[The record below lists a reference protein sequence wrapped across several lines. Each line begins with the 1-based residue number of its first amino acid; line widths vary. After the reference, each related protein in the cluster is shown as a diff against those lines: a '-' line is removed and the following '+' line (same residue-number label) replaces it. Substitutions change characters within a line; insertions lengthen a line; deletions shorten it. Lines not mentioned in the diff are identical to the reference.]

1 MYSGPTLPITAG
13 SIPGPADRASF
24 FDEQQRNRR
33 ATWRLSFFCGLT
45 IAAMGM
51 IISAIVTPAF
61 VFELAILIG
70 VVDFFLPLP
79 AISHSALNAYGSMI
93 NNVSAGTQHPIRF
106 SFGLVELVAPGLV
119 VTYLL
124 WRWLHR
130 VFMRYGVGGVV
141 LSLGAREPRSTDFEE
156 QQLVNVVQE
165 MAIADGIAA
174 PRVMLLDSR
183 AANAGMIGASP
194 ETATMVVSRSLL
206 DDLDRA
212 ETQGVLAH
220 LIGAAGNGDL
230 GIAMKIVA
238 VFQTYGL
245 LMTVLMVPMSGNARR
260 AVWELI
266 KLSFGSS
273 GADSGRVELV
283 NELLLRAST
292 STGMDD
298 INAFLDFDRT
308 GISKPRKIFMLTRAM
323 IFLPLAMGMIF
334 AYIVL
339 LLVVLFLLGPLLAF
353 TWRTRCYLAD
363 ATAVQLT
370 RDPDGLSRSLQY
382 LSASGGLIPGS
393 QGVSHLFIVGSEA
406 AKGRSMAQFQLQLSN
421 LKSKRGAE
429 SAANAPSAE
438 RDEIRRSVEE
448 QVRAQDALDSETFEE
463 KQGIVV
469 PFHPSLNR
477 RLKKLSA
484 MGANVR

>member
-1 MYSGPTLPITAG
+1 MHAGPTLPMAVG
-13 SIPGPADRASF
+13 SIPGPVDRASF

-45 IAAMGM
+45 IVAMGM

-61 VFELAILIG
+61 VFELAVLIG

-106 SFGLVELVAPGLV
+106 SFGLVELVAPGLL

-130 VFMRYGVGGVV
+130 VFLRYGVGGVV
-141 LSLGAREPRSTDFEE
+141 LSLGAREPRSNDFEE

-174 PRVMLLDSR
+174 PQVMLLDSP
-183 AANAGMIGASP
+183 AANAGMIGSSP
-194 ETATMVVSRSLL
+194 ETATMVVSRRLL

-212 ETQGVLAH
+212 ETQGVLGH

-245 LMTVLMVPMSGNARR
+245 LMTVLMFPMSRNARR

-266 KLSFGSS
+266 KLSFGGS
-273 GADSGRVELV
+273 GKDGSRVELV
-283 NELLLRAST
+283 NGLLLRAST
-292 STGMDD
+292 PTGMDD
-298 INAFLDFDRT
+298 INEFLDFDRT
-308 GISKPRKIFMLTRAM
+308 GISRFRKVFMLARAM
-323 IFLPLAMGMIF
+323 IFFPLALGMIF

-370 RDPDGLSRSLQY
+370 RDPDGLSRALQE
-382 LSASGGLIPGS
+382 LTLTGGLIPGS
-393 QGVSHLFIVGSEA
+393 QGVSHLFIVGAEA
-406 AKGRSMAQFQLQLSN
+406 AKGRSLAQFQTQLTKLQGMRSHE
-421 LKSKRGAE
+421 RTE
-429 SAANAPSAE
+429 NASPTFH
-438 RDEIRRSVEE
+438 DELRRTLEE
-448 QVRAQDALDSETFEE
+448 QTREQAALESETFEE
-463 KQGIVV
+463 KQGIIV
-469 PFHPSLNR
+469 PFHPSLHR
-477 RLKKLSA
+477 RLKHLAA
-484 MGANVR
+484 MGART

>member
-1 MYSGPTLPITAG
+1 MYSGPTVPVRAG

-45 IAAMGM
+45 IVVMGM

-61 VFELAILIG
+61 VFELAVLIG
-70 VVDFFLPLP
+70 IIDFFLPLP

-106 SFGLVELVAPGLV
+106 SFGLVELVAPGLL

-141 LSLGAREPRSTDFEE
+141 LSLGAREPRSNDFEE

-174 PRVMLLDSR
+174 PRVMLLDSS

-194 ETATMVVSRSLL
+194 ETATMVVSRRLL

-245 LMTVLMVPMSGNARR
+245 LMTVLMFPMSGNARR
-260 AVWELI
+260 TVWEMI

-273 GADSGRVELV
+273 GDQNGRVELV
-283 NELLLRAST
+283 NGLLLRAST

-298 INAFLDFDRT
+298 INEFLDFDRT
-308 GISKPRKIFMLTRAM
+308 GISRFRKVFMLTRAM

-334 AYIVL
+334 AYLVL

-370 RDPDGLSRSLQY
+370 RDPDGLAAALKD
-382 LSASGGLIPGS
+382 LVASGGIIRGS
-393 QGVSHLFIVGSEA
+393 QGVSHLFIVGAEA
-406 AKGRSMAQFQLQLSN
+406 AQGRSMARFQTQLSN
-421 LKSKRGAE
+421 LQNTRSQDHQNGITPE
-429 SAANAPSAE
+429 F
-438 RDEIRRSVEE
+438 RDEMRRSIEE
-448 QVRAQDALDSETFEE
+448 QAKEQSELESETLEE
-463 KQGIVV
+463 KQGIIVS
-469 PFHPSLNR
+469 FHPSLSR
-477 RLKKLSA
+477 RLKHLSA
-484 MGANVR
+484 MGARF

>member
-1 MYSGPTLPITAG
+1 MYSGPTMPVAAG
-13 SIPGPADRASF
+13 PIPGPADRASF

-45 IAAMGM
+45 IVVMGM

-130 VFMRYGVGGVV
+130 IFMRYGVGGVV
-141 LSLGAREPRSTDFEE
+141 LSLGAREPRSNDFEE

-174 PRVMLLDSR
+174 PRVMLLDSSE
-183 AANAGMIGASP
+183 ANAGMIGASP
-194 ETATMVVSRSLL
+194 ETATMVVSRRLL

-245 LMTVLMVPMSGNARR
+245 LMTVLMFPMSGNARR
-260 AVWELI
+260 TVWEMV
-266 KLSFGSS
+266 KLTFGSS
-273 GADSGRVELV
+273 SKNAGRAELV
-283 NELLLRAST
+283 NGLLLRAST
-292 STGMDD
+292 PTGMDD
-298 INAFLDFDRT
+298 INEFLDFDRT
-308 GISKPRKIFMLTRAM
+308 GISRFRKVFMLARAM

-339 LLVVLFLLGPLLAF
+339 LMVVLFLLGPLLAF

-370 RDPDGLSRSLQY
+370 RDPDGLARAIESLV
-382 LSASGGLIPGS
+382 ASGGLIPGS
-393 QGVSHLFIVGSEA
+393 QGVSHLFIVGAEA
-406 AKGRSMAQFQLQLSN
+406 AKDRSLAQFQSQLAN
-421 LKSKRGAE
+421 LHRTRADGS
-429 SAANAPSAE
+429 SANPVPAFH
-438 RDEIRRSVEE
+438 DELRRSVEA
-448 QVRAQDALDSETFEE
+448 QVQEQDALESETFEE
-463 KQGIVV
+463 KQGIIV

-477 RLKKLSA
+477 RLKRLSA
-484 MGANVR
+484 MGARV